1 MLGSFRRGGR
11 PTVKPS
17 EATLGG
23 EQVVSGASHG
33 QPFTSEV
40 IDRAFT
46 ITPPGISRPVASSR
60 ERRLRIV
67 PGAPGEW
74 LVCHPRNTALLGSNA
89 NARKV

>member
-1 MLGSFRRGGR
+1 MPDGE
-11 PTVKPS
+11 PS

-40 IDRAFT
+40 T
-46 ITPPGISRPVASSR
+46 
-60 ERRLRIV
+60 
-67 PGAPGEW
+67 
-74 LVCHPRNTALLGSNA
+74 RNTALLGSNA